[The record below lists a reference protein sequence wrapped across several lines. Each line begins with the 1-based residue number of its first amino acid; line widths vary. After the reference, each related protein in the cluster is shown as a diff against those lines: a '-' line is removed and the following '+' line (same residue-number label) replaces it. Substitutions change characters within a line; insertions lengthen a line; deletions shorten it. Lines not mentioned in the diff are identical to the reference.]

1 MNDNWMTI
9 EWQLNDNW
17 MTTEWQL
24 NDNWMT
30 TEWQLN
36 DNWMTTEWQ
45 LNDNW
50 MTIELLWMTMNDHKP
65 ETINW
70 KLFWTVNNILF
81 VNSYFVKNNK
91 QQTEI
96 MLKSEIHS

>member
-1 MNDNWMTI
+1 MTI

-30 TEWQLN
+30 I
-36 DNWMTTEWQ
+36 EWQ

-50 MTIELLWMTMNDHKP
+50 MTIEWQLNYYEWLWMTIEWQLNDNWITMNDYEWQLYDHKP

-81 VNSYFVKNNK
+81 VNS
-91 QQTEI
+91 
-96 MLKSEIHS
+96 